1 MSHILNFK
9 FFTIDFLKFFII
21 LIIMKQK
28 VFIFL
33 SILLVL
39 FILFIFYYFEFYLP
53 QKRLIENKKRL
64 EEVQKDIERLQ
75 NFDEEKY
82 AEKIT
87 NILSFENF
95 ISTTTD
101 IQLEGVEIIPKGD
114 RKLVINHAEGYEIEV
129 PNNLIL
135 NQSKSTTGLHFDD
148 LNLIKEFIHDPPKFW
163 TVMSIFVFD
172 KDKTSEVFEDVEK
185 SIKGVSEE
193 GEYGGVFMKM
203 ISTSTKININGEDF
217 YKIKHIKIEDGHE
230 TVYKYEYVIFKD
242 NKLYSIFT
250 PPSEE
255 FEQNFVK
262 TFKFIEKNE

>member
-1 MSHILNFK
+1 
-9 FFTIDFLKFFII
+9 
-21 LIIMKQK
+21 MKQK
-28 VFIFL
+28 VLIFL
-33 SILLVL
+33 SI
-39 FILFIFYYFEFYLP
+39 FIIFLSLSLFYYFELYLP
-53 QKRLIENKKRL
+53 QKRLTETKKRL
-64 EEVQKDIERLQ
+64 QEVQKDIERLKK
-75 NFDEEKY
+75 FDEEKY

-114 RKLVINHAEGYEIEV
+114 RKLVINHAEGYEIEI

-135 NQSKSTTGLHFDD
+135 NQSKNTTGLHFDD

-163 TVMSIFVFD
+163 TVMSIFVFE
-172 KDKTSEVFEDVEK
+172 KDKTPEVFKDVEK
-185 SIKGVSEE
+185 SIKGASGEV
-193 GEYGGVFMKM
+193 EYGGVIIKTT
-203 ISTSTKININGEDF
+203 STSTKININGEEF
-217 YKIKHIKIEDGHE
+217 YKIKHIKIENGHE
-230 TVYKYEYVIFKD
+230 IVYIYEYVIFKD

-255 FEQNFVK
+255 FEQKYIK